1 MEALL
6 EKRASILDTLEKI
19 AVMIKQKEGE
29 PDGYRSAYYL
39 EEHGGE
45 DVLNSSALYLPS
57 TNRNTMRLSELGK
70 CKCLRLFRMFDDDR
84 DGVWSFDEFKTYLS
98 VMRVL
103 DKYDPLTQVLK
114 HRETWSMYMNDAY
127 DTDARG
133 NLTLQGFYMFCEA
146 TECSH
151 RLTNDLLKV
160 GLHWLWDGLQR
171 HIELQDLFDA
181 YDVDNEGV

>member
-103 DKYDPLTQVLK
+103 DKYVSRIKCMDCL
-114 HRETWSMYMNDAY
+114 NA
-127 DTDARG
+127 
-133 NLTLQGFYMFCEA
+133 
-146 TECSH
+146 
-151 RLTNDLLKV
+151 
-160 GLHWLWDGLQR
+160 
-171 HIELQDLFDA
+171 
-181 YDVDNEGV
+181 